1 MYLLYVDLNS
11 AFNIIVMT
19 FYLHLEGC
27 ARACRRAGKDSKAG
41 RKSQHKAGATRK
53 PRPSQKGKP
62 VWQREARKASQ
73 EGKPARQASKASQEG
88 KPARQGKKASQ
99 KGKPERQAR
108 KASQSGK
115 GKQERQAREASRLYL
130 GSQANIKR
138 GHHFIDCHNGLDIW
152 QACLVVSW

>member
-73 EGKPARQASKASQEG
+73 EGKPARQ
-88 KPARQGKKASQ
+88 GKKASQ
-99 KGKPERQAR
+99 KGKPERQASQA
-108 KASQSGK
+108 KASK
-115 GKQERQAREASRLYL
+115 RGKQERQAGCTWEARPTSNEATTSLIVITAWTS
-130 GSQANIKR
+130 GKR
-138 GHHFIDCHNGLDIW
+138 AL
-152 QACLVVSW
+152 L